1 MVTPDGDQCVLSA
14 ATLRRVAYVRGAHMT
29 FATDVAFAPDDS
41 CVLSTS
47 ADASATL
54 TRLNRSAGVGAA
66 VVLPAVLLALLALAL
81 ALLRLFLQQHPEHLQ
96 QLPPWLPAL
105 LKEYLGT

>member
-14 ATLRRVAYVRGAHMT
+14 ATLKRVAYVRGAHMT

-54 TRLNRSAGVGAA
+54 TRLSRPAGLGRA
-66 VVLPAVLLALLALAL
+66 VVLPAVLLALLAVAL
-81 ALLRLFLQQHPEHLQ
+81 ALLRLFLQQHPEHLE
-96 QLPPWLPAL
+96 LWLPAL
-105 LKEYLGT
+105 LKQYLGT